1 MCKSF
6 PAGASSSE
14 KESNA
19 PDARKIPIETSSA
32 IIVGAIS
39 ITNKEETSLYPSPF
53 LLIFSITFL
62 SIVSCYFHYFNEYNS
77 CHSRNHCR
85 TDCWKYNRGWIH
97 GTVLASIGNHVNWN
111 KLQR

>member
-39 ITNKEETSLYPSPF
+39 IT
-53 LLIFSITFL
+53 I
-62 SIVSCYFHYFNEYNS
+62 
-77 CHSRNHCR
+77 
-85 TDCWKYNRGWIH
+85 
-97 GTVLASIGNHVNWN
+97 
-111 KLQR
+111 